1 MKLPFELPM
10 RKDTSTKMK
19 EESAH
24 SSVRYERKLAELR
37 DTLETYKSY
46 IHTYAGKLEGSEKR
60 AFDNK
65 LSTVQTALDITYLKE
80 QTDKTI
86 ELLDE
91 MKTDQMNKT
100 LANLEHLIT
109 AVLDLSYKVDGLDK
123 NVVNR
128 LSDLWLEL
136 NRQNISRDTQQHEE
150 LVQKVDELDRRL
162 KSNYTLTKVLFVFNL
177 LLLGGLGFVILFIV
191 KLMQG

>member
-46 IHTYAGKLEGSEKR
+46 IHTYVGKLEGSEKR